1 MQSESSQYKRD
12 DSPEILRV
20 GGFWWS
26 KVRLIVGQPP
36 SLLASGS
43 APRLNKYPGMHA
55 VDILN
60 IFWLSLLMLIFSS
73 VLSEREWFAIFDL

>member
-43 APRLNKYPGMHA
+43 APRLYKYPEMHA
-55 VDILN
+55 VDI
-60 IFWLSLLMLIFSS
+60 ISLLMLIFSS

>member
-1 MQSESSQYKRD
+1 M
-12 DSPEILRV
+12 
-20 GGFWWS
+20 
-26 KVRLIVGQPP
+26 GQPP

-43 APRLNKYPGMHA
+43 APRLNKYPEMHA